1 MGRVSVLSYLHPSPM
16 SITIFVHKK
25 EQAEVET
32 FIAEGAFPSRLRLV
46 LYIVDVSSRRDCV
59 YHRAGRKLKCVPEK
73 IYPLNRLRNLAIANV
88 LTSHFVVFDMDMW
101 PARRPFLP
109 HSPLGNAYQT
119 LITLPKTYLAN
130 PYNVMIVP
138 AFSMPPNY
146 FYSRKCTT
154 LQSCIELCFLLLL
167 LTSSVLR
174 DFPETKSEMVKCLR
188 SLGCTIFRPL
198 SLTHVLF
205 LPLHNT

>member
-1 MGRVSVLSYLHPSPM
+1 M
-16 SITIFVHKK
+16 SITIFAHQK
-25 EQAEVET
+25 ELAEVET
-32 FIAEGAFPSRLRLV
+32 FIAQGAFPSRLRLT
-46 LYIVDVSSRRDCV
+46 LYIVDVSRRPDCV
-59 YHRAGRKLKCVPEK
+59 FRRAGRKLKCMPEK

-101 PARRPFLP
+101 PARTPRSL

-119 LITLPKTYLAN
+119 LITLPRTYLAN

-154 LQSCIELCFLLLL
+154 LQSCIELCALPRR
-167 LTSSVLR
+167 LTPSVMQ
-174 DFPETKSEMVKCLR
+174 DYPETKSDMAKCLR
-188 SLGCTIFRPL
+188 SHGCTIFRPL

-205 LPLHNT
+205 PLLHHT